1 MKTQASEFLLALGEF
16 ALAKKKM
23 IEETQREIE
32 KEAKKLR
39 ATYVWVSR
47 LTVGFHDEE
56 GREVRDGNGYIILS
70 HAYEVYLNS
79 VDRNGFV
86 ANWRKEKGWY

>member
-16 ALAKKKM
+16 SLAKQKM
-23 IEETQREIE
+23 IGETKKEVER
-32 KEAKKLR
+32 EAKKLR
-39 ATYVWVSR
+39 AAYVWVSR

-56 GREVRDGNGYIILS
+56 GREVRDENGYIILS

-86 ANWRKEKGWY
+86 ANWSKEQGWY